1 MTLEEIK
8 MSDKT
13 MLVPTD
19 VSQLLG
25 CDAHSIRLQA
35 QKDPDKLGFNVVVVG
50 KRTLIPRIPFIK
62 FMTEPREVRA

>member
-8 MSDKT
+8 ASDKI

-19 VSQLLG
+19 VCTLLG

-35 QKDPDKLGFNVVVVG
+35 QENPDKLGFNVVVIG
-50 KRTLIPRIPFIK
+50 RRTLIPRVPFIK
-62 FMTEPREVRA
+62 FMTEPRELKT